1 MPTATWSVERMNP
14 AYHRF
19 AGPNSSI
26 WEFDDARYGRGL
38 ATHPEQ
44 YEERVVSFFDTSL
57 ARPQR

>member
-1 MPTATWSVERMNP
+1 MNP

>member
-1 MPTATWSVERMNP
+1 LSDVERMNP

-19 AGPNSSI
+19 AGQNSSI
-26 WEFDDARYGRGL
+26 CQIDDVRHVRGL